1 MLVVTVGMNIVA
13 GSHATAY
20 SAAAILMCT
29 SENLI
34 TDLTELEA

>member
-1 MLVVTVGMNIVA
+1 MLVVTVGLNIVG

-29 SENLI
+29 SDE
-34 TDLTELEA
+34 TFT